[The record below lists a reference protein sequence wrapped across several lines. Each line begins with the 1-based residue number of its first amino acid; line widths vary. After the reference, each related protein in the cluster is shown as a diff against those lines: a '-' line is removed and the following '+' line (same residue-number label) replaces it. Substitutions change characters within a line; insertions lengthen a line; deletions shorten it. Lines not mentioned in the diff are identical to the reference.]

1 MKKWFK
7 RIVIS
12 IVVLMIA
19 AFIGVAVFILNFD
32 PSAYKDKLAQ
42 MIKTQYNRD
51 LVVAGD
57 IELSLFPR
65 IGLSVE
71 NISLTEPGSQEHFA
85 EIDKVRMAVALWP
98 LMSNRFL
105 VDHLAIDGLKANI
118 KRDEQGHYNFED
130 LLRQSLMQTTHSDAE
145 GLDKQALQQ
154 RVANTD
160 FKIDIAG
167 LTLNKGQV
175 HYRGPQRDFVFDDMQ
190 VRTGRIT
197 QGQPFDLSLSAHAT
211 GMKKRVDAELEINGL
226 VLLQPLENTY
236 AFNRLT
242 ADIKGKWLPLR
253 QAQANITG
261 SVAINTQQNAL
272 IGTDIDVQVEGK
284 GQEKSGIND
293 LKASLTAPT
302 LNYNVSDLSLT
313 LNNFKFE
320 SLLNRTDK
328 QSLAVNLDAP
338 ELIISPREAGSE
350 PLTGKLVLKNKE
362 QQLDVGFLLEKISG
376 TASELKVDKV
386 SVTGEYRLDNE
397 RSLGLNLSS
406 PGEIDLFQQM
416 ISLPKLAGEF
426 KLKEQREQV
435 VPLQGSAKTQ
445 FTDQLTD
452 FELTAGFPSGEVEVK
467 GYVKNLFHPS
477 VSFDV
482 SGDKVDL
489 KGLINDIRLPLNEIA
504 TSHVSSAQKIKAAE
518 QASEASSTSNEVTDK
533 AEAQQGAVASSET
546 SSAQAEEAQEEET
559 QADGDDGESAA
570 DSRANAG
577 LTLKQELL
585 SRLSGVGTFNFKQ
598 LNYDH
603 VVLNNLGA
611 TLLFDHSDVK
621 VKSVRAEA
629 YGGEFLANGEYSFK
643 QKQLIGDLSLNKVQL
658 QDLLLA
664 LGQRAVLR
672 GEAQAKIVFSSHGET
687 DKELLEALQAEIEV
701 QAKQGKLYGA
711 DLEAI
716 LTLPEEYANPWDL
729 SASLNLNYEEVT
741 NYDTIMLHGLL
752 NNQTIFFDKL
762 EMSTPT
768 LKISASPKESVY
780 RWTQDGLYIPA
791 IIKAKKGVQV
801 KKGPVTIRVK
811 SVELPVL
818 IKGELVNPDIKLQ
831 LDNLLNLENKSA
843 TSKGSE

>member
-12 IVVLMIA
+12 IVVLMIV
-19 AFIGVAVFILNFD
+19 AFIGIAVFILNFD

-65 IGLSVE
+65 IGLSME
-71 NISLTEPGSQEHFA
+71 NISLTEPSSQERFVD
-85 EIDKVRMAVALWP
+85 IDKVRMAVALWP
-98 LMSNRFL
+98 LISNRFL

-130 LLRQSLMQTTHSDAE
+130 LLRQSLVQTTNSDAE

-175 HYRGPQRDFVFDDMQ
+175 HYRDSQQDFVFDDMQ

-197 QGQPFDLSLSAHAT
+197 QGQPFDLSLSTHAT
-211 GMKKRVDAELEINGL
+211 GMKKRIDAEVEINGL

-242 ADIKGKWLPLR
+242 ADIKGKWLSLR
-253 QAQANITG
+253 QAQANIAG
-261 SVAINTQQNAL
+261 SVAIDIQQNAL
-272 IGTDIDVQVEGK
+272 IGTDIDVQLEGK

-293 LKASLTAPT
+293 LKVLLTAPT

-328 QSLAVNLDAP
+328 QSLAVNLGAP

-386 SVTGEYRLDNE
+386 SVSGEYRLDNG

-426 KLKEQREQV
+426 KLKEWREQV

-445 FTDQLTD
+445 FMDQLTD
-452 FELTAGFPSGEVEVK
+452 FELTAGFPSGEVDIK

-489 KGLINDIRLPLNEIA
+489 KGLINDIRLPLSEIV
-504 TSHVSSAQKIKAAE
+504 TSQVSSAQKIKAAE
-518 QASEASSTSNEVTDK
+518 
-533 AEAQQGAVASSET
+533 ET
-546 SSAQAEEAQEEET
+546 QEEENN
-559 QADGDDGESAA
+559 GKSAA
-570 DSRANAG
+570 DSKANAG

-611 TLLFDHSDVK
+611 TLLFDHNDVK

-629 YGGEFLANGEYSFK
+629 YGGEFLANGGYSFK
-643 QKQLIGDLSLNKVQL
+643 QRQLIGDLSLKKVQL

-664 LGQRAVLR
+664 LGQRAVLH

-687 DKELLEALQAEIEV
+687 DKELLETLQAEIDV
-701 QAKQGKLYGA
+701 QAKQGKFYGA
-711 DLEAI
+711 NLEAI
-716 LTLPEEYANPWDL
+716 LTLPEEYANPLDL
-729 SASLNLNYEEVT
+729 SASLNLNYEDVT
-741 NYDTIMLHGLL
+741 NYDAIMLHGLL

-768 LKISASPKESVY
+768 LKITASPKESVY
-780 RWTQDGLYIPA
+780 RWTQESLYIPA
-791 IIKAKKGVQV
+791 IIKAKKGVKV
-801 KKGPVTIRVK
+801 KKDPETIQVK
-811 SVELPVL
+811 SVELPIL
-818 IKGELVNPDIKLQ
+818 IKGELASPDIKLQ
-831 LDNLLNLENKSA
+831 LDNLLNLEHKSA

>member
-12 IVVLMIA
+12 VVVLMIA
-19 AFIGVAVFILNFD
+19 AFIGIAVFILNFD

-65 IGLSVE
+65 IGLTVE
-71 NISLTEPGSQEHFA
+71 KLSLTEPGSRELFA
-85 EIDKVRMAVALWP
+85 EVDEARMAVALWP
-98 LMSNRFL
+98 LISNRFL
-105 VDHLAIDGLKANI
+105 VDHLAIDGLRANI

-130 LLRQSLMQTTHSDAE
+130 LVRYSLPQPNQEQVAQEKVD
-145 GLDKQALQQ
+145 GLDKKALQQ

-167 LTLNKGQV
+167 LTLNKGSV
-175 HYRGPQRDFVFDDMQ
+175 HYQSPNRDVVFEDMQ
-190 VRTGRIT
+190 IRTGRIT
-197 QGQPFDLSLSAHAT
+197 QGQAFDLSLSAHAK
-211 GMKKRVDAELEINGL
+211 GMQNRIDAELEINGL
-226 VLLQPLENTY
+226 MLLKPLEKTY
-236 AFNRLT
+236 AFNRLNT
-242 ADIKGKWLPLR
+242 DIKGKWLPLR

-261 SVAINTQQNAL
+261 SIAIDTQQNAL
-272 IGTDIDVQVEGK
+272 IGTDIDIQIEGK
-284 GQEKSGIND
+284 GQEKSGINTIN
-293 LKASLTAPT
+293 ASLTAPT

-313 LNNFKFE
+313 VNNFKFE

-328 QSLAVNLDAP
+328 QSLTVNLDAP
-338 ELIISPREAGSE
+338 ELIISPQGAGSE

-386 SVTGEYRLDNE
+386 SVTGAYHLDKE

-406 PGEIDLFQQM
+406 PGEIDLFQQI
-416 ISLPKLAGEF
+416 ISLPKLVGEF
-426 KLKEQREQV
+426 KLKEQQEQI
-435 VPLQGSAKTQ
+435 VPLQGSATTH
-445 FTDQLTD
+445 FPDQLTN
-452 FELTAGFPSGEVEVK
+452 FELTAGFPSGEVDVK
-467 GYVKNLFHPS
+467 GYVKNMFHPS

-482 SGDKVDL
+482 TGEKVDF
-489 KGLINDIRLPLNEIA
+489 KGLINDIRLPLSEIA
-504 TSHVSSAQKIKAAE
+504 TSHVSSAQVVK
-518 QASEASSTSNEVTDK
+518 EASTAEVVLEPEEDNGKGATEHK
-533 AEAQQGAVASSET
+533 ANT
-546 SSAQAEEAQEEET
+546 
-559 QADGDDGESAA
+559 
-570 DSRANAG
+570 G

-621 VKSVRAEA
+621 VKSVQAEA

-643 QKQLIGDLSLNKVQL
+643 QKQLTGDLSLDKVQL

-687 DKELLEALQAEIEV
+687 DEELFKALQAEIDV
-701 QAKQGKLYGA
+701 NAKQGKLYGV
-711 DLEAI
+711 DIEAI
-716 LTLPEEYANPWDL
+716 LTLPEEYVNPWDL
-729 SASLNLNYEEVT
+729 SSHLNLNYDVFT
-741 NYDTIMLHGLL
+741 QYDSITLHGLL
-752 NNQTIFFDKL
+752 NNQTLFMDKL
-762 EMSTPT
+762 EMLTPT
-768 LKISASPKESVY
+768 IKAVASPKESVY
-780 RWTQDGLYIPA
+780 RWTQEGLYIPA
-791 IIKAKKGVQV
+791 KIKAQKGVQV
-801 KKGPVTIRVK
+801 KKGPVTVRVK

-818 IKGELVNPDIKLQ
+818 IRGELSNPDIKLQ
-831 LDNLLNLENKSA
+831 LDNLLKQDKS
-843 TSKGSE
+843 